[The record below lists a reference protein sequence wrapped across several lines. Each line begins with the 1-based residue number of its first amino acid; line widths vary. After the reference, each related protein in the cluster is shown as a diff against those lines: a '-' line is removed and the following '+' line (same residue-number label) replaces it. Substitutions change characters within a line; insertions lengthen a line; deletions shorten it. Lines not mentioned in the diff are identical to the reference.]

1 MKIAGWDWIALASG
15 RVSGVELQYQL
26 QKSVV
31 VAVCLAAALIVGLFL
46 VSAPFALILAV
57 FGVVWLLTLPYH
69 STLAIYIAMATL
81 NSALIIPG
89 VAGRP
94 FVWEFASAL
103 GWSGA
108 IVTLALRRQADG
120 AGERYHRNRII
131 FIGIFGYCAVL
142 LFLMYYRGVGIRA
155 LGGNASAG
163 QMGGR
168 IYLQQIV
175 SAVLPV
181 LLVINPLS
189 ERTLVRLFVVQSLMS
204 ITYLVSDFIFSFGG
218 GPLFDLLLFLELPG
232 DGMNFEIQS
241 LRFGIRRFQS
251 LFLFTQGMLLLL
263 WVKRPFRD
271 YTNKNALWMWPLTI
285 SLVGI
290 GIFSGHRALVYTA
303 GVTALVVA
311 WSQRFFTGQRV
322 VVATVF
328 LAVSYFVA
336 FSYVRDL
343 PLSAQRALSII
354 PGISVDRVADED
366 GRATFDGR
374 ITIRKIGWQ
383 LSKQYRWIGR
393 GFGKM
398 TDLDPAQYRYDMAY
412 MHVDNG
418 VFYNGTIGLLVNT
431 GLPGTVFLFMLIT
444 GGSVLAYRILVRIRR
459 DGAEDEFLRLAG
471 LTAAFWTANAVSFV
485 FLHGDAETALRAFA
499 LPAGLMIACDWHM
512 RRRSLAPAEAPA
524 PVSERP
530 KIRERL
536 PLLEPTAT
544 G

>member
-1 MKIAGWDWIALASG
+1 
-15 RVSGVELQYQL
+15 VSGVELQYQL

-57 FGVVWLLTLPYH
+57 FGVVWLFTLPYH

-108 IVTLALRRQADG
+108 IVTLALRRQAEG
-120 AGERYHRNRII
+120 AGERYHRNRMI

-155 LGGNASAG
+155 LGGGGAAG

-189 ERTLVRLFVVQSLMS
+189 ERTLVRLFVVQCLMS

-232 DGMNFEIQS
+232 DGMNFELQS

-271 YTNKNALWMWPLTI
+271 YTNRNAFWMWTLTI
-285 SLVGI
+285 SLVSVGI
-290 GIFSGHRALVYTA
+290 LSGHRALVYTA
-303 GVTALVVA
+303 EPRAFRCEDAWEFAGGAATVGVVWHWRFAPGATVA
-311 WSQRFFTGQRV
+311 PAPGDAWPIRRAGAPAVHMSV

-354 PGISVDRVADED
+354 PGIHVDRLADED

-398 TDLDPAQYRYDMAY
+398 TDLDPAQ
-412 MHVDNG
+412 
-418 VFYNGTIGLLVNT
+418 
-431 GLPGTVFLFMLIT
+431 
-444 GGSVLAYRILVRIRR
+444 
-459 DGAEDEFLRLAG
+459 
-471 LTAAFWTANAVSFV
+471 
-485 FLHGDAETALRAFA
+485 FA
-499 LPAGLMIACDWHM
+499 
-512 RRRSLAPAEAPA
+512 
-524 PVSERP
+524 
-530 KIRERL
+530 
-536 PLLEPTAT
+536 
-544 G
+544 